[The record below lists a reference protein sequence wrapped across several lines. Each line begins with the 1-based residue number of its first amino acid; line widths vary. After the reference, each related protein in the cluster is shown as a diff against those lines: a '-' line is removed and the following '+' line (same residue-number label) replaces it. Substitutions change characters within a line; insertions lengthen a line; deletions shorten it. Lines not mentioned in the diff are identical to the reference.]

1 MGLIAT
7 HMQTSL
13 RGIASRARREPKA
26 RFRSL
31 YRLINEENLKQCFEE
46 LRKSAA
52 PGVDKVTVRE
62 YGKNLDARITDLV
75 ERLKGNRYRARLV
88 RRKHIPKGD
97 GKTRPL
103 GIPVVEDKLLQ
114 LAVSKILTAIH
125 EPEFLSVSWGYRP
138 GKGARE
144 ASQVLAGR
152 LAIGRYRW
160 VVDADLKAYFDTI
173 DHDWLMKMLERKIED
188 GPLLRLIRKWLNAGI
203 LEEDGRV
210 TDPVTGTPQG
220 GVVSPVLANIYL
232 HYVLDLWFEKAVR
245 KGIRGQGMM
254 LRYADDFVAAFEHEE
269 EARAFMGWL
278 GGQLGKFGLTLSQ
291 EKTRLVQFARY
302 DPDHRNG
309 GFDFLGFR
317 YHWEDT
323 RKGNRKV
330 QRMTSP
336 KKRQASEMRTREWVK
351 ENRHTPVK
359 QLMKRLSRRLA
370 GYWNY
375 YGVTGN
381 MTSLQKYWREVVRA
395 LYKWLNRRSQ
405 KKSLTWERLYRMLKK
420 HGVPEPQIIDD
431 RQMRLWL
438 PST

>member
-7 HMQTSL
+7 YMPTSL
-13 RGIASRARREPKA
+13 RGIASRARREPTA
-26 RFRSL
+26 RFGSL
-31 YRLINEENLKQCFEE
+31 YRLLNEENLKQCFGE

-62 YGKNLDARITDLV
+62 YGKSLDAHTSDLV

-88 RRKHIPKGD
+88 RRKYIPKGD

-103 GIPVVEDKLLQ
+103 GIPIVEDKLLQ
-114 LAVSKILTAIH
+114 RAVAKILTAIY
-125 EPEFLSVSWGYRP
+125 EPEFLGISWGYRP

-173 DHDWLMKMLERKIED
+173 DHDWLMKMLEHKIKD
-188 GPLLRLIRKWLNAGI
+188 QPLLRLIRKWLKAGI

-210 TDPVTGTPQG
+210 IDPVTGTPQG

-232 HYVLDLWFEKAVR
+232 HYVLDLWFEKVVR
-245 KGIRGQGMM
+245 KGIRGHGMM
-254 LRYADDFVAAFEHEE
+254 LRYADDFVAAFENED
-269 EARAFMGWL
+269 EARVFMGRL
-278 GGQLGKFGLTLSQ
+278 GERLKKFGLTLSK
-291 EKTRLVQFARY
+291 EKTRLVRFARH
-302 DPDHRNG
+302 DPDRCND

-336 KKRQASEMRTREWVK
+336 KKRQASEKRTREWLK

-359 QLMKRLSRRLA
+359 KLLKQLNRKLV

-381 MTSLQKYWREVVRA
+381 MTSLQKYWREVVRS

-420 HGVPEPQIIDD
+420 HDVPGPRIIDD
-431 RQMRLWL
+431 RQMKLWL